1 MTKEIN
7 EKLTIVECVLIN
19 EEAPDYCEVSY
30 QNGYVYILLSKR
42 EYKFYTLSERI
53 YSVFEILKLYCPEI
67 LYEFPF
73 LIETFS
79 EDELTNLMGM
89 YL

>member
-1 MTKEIN
+1 MTPDIN
-7 EKLTIVECVLIN
+7 EKLILIECALLN
-19 EEAPDYCEVSY
+19 EENPDYLEVSL
-30 QNGYVYILLSKR
+30 QNGYIYILISKR
-42 EYKFYTLSERI
+42 KYKFYTLSERI
-53 YSVFEILKLYCPEI
+53 YGVFEVLKLYCPEI

-79 EDELTNLMGM
+79 EPELTDLMGM